1 MNDKLF
7 ELYTL
12 AELKYKRHFNN
23 LNDNELFPSGW
34 YGNKNYQK
42 KIEIICEAIETNT
55 LIVNTKSYLDIIEKI
70 CSRRHFPTTFM

>member
-12 AELKYKRHFNN
+12 AELKYQKHFSNV
-23 LNDNELFPSGW
+23 NDNELFPDGW

-42 KIEIICEAIETNT
+42 KIEIICEAIKTNT
-55 LIVNTKSYLDIIEKI
+55 LIVNTKSYQDITEGVK
-70 CSRRHFPTTFM
+70 